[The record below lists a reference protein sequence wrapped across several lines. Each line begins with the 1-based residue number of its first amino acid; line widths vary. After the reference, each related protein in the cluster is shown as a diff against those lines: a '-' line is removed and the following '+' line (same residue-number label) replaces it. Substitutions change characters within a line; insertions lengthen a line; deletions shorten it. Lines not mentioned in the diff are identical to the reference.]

1 MTIDSIRWRHAAL
14 LVPSVLAWMLLAG
27 STIPG
32 LPDFCGPGGYSA
44 SATLAGV
51 GIALRL
57 NPPGH
62 LLLSWLLM
70 LCAMML
76 PLLGRPIAEINAQGG
91 SRLRGALAVLAFL
104 TSYAVIWM
112 AVLSLLV
119 AATTGLRLVTMAAP
133 LIALGIAAAWQATP
147 IKARCLR
154 LCRAPAITG
163 AGLAPELRGLCHGI
177 ATARACAGSGW
188 ALMALPFFFD
198 AGHFAVMAATAFIM
212 MRERLSPGRDRDSF
226 RWARG
231 ALG

>member
-1 MTIDSIRWRHAAL
+1 MTIDSIRWRHAGL
-14 LVPSVLAWMLLAG
+14 LVPSALAWMLLAG
-27 STIPG
+27 SFIPG
-32 LPDFCGPGGYSA
+32 LPDFCGAGEHSA
-44 SATLAGV
+44 AATLAGI

-76 PLLGRPIAEINAQGG
+76 PLLGKPIAEINAQAG

-104 TSYAVIWM
+104 MSYAVIWM
-112 AVLSLLV
+112 AVLSLL
-119 AATTGLRLVTMAAP
+119 AAAITGLRLATMAAP

-147 IKARCLR
+147 IKARCLG
-154 LCRAPAITG
+154 LCREPARTG

-177 ATARACAGSGW
+177 AAARACAGSGW

-198 AGHFAVMAATAFIM
+198 AGHFAVMAVTAFVMI
-212 MRERLSPGRDRDSF
+212 RERLSYGRVRSSF
-226 RWARG
+226 RWGKA

>member
-1 MTIDSIRWRHAAL
+1 MTIDSIRWRHAVL
-14 LVPSVLAWMLLAG
+14 LVPSALAWLLLAG
-27 STIPG
+27 SAIPG
-32 LPDFCGPGGYSA
+32 LPDFCGVGGHSVA
-44 SATLAGV
+44 ATLAGV
-51 GIALRL
+51 GTALRL

-62 LLLSWLLM
+62 LLLSWLSM

-112 AVLSLLV
+112 ALLSLLA
-119 AATTGLRLVTMAAP
+119 AATTGLRLTTMAAP

-147 IKARCLR
+147 IKAKCLSV
-154 LCRAPAITG
+154 CREPVMVG

-188 ALMALPFFFD
+188 ALMALPFFFN
-198 AGHFAVMAATAFIM
+198 AGHFAVMAVTAFIM
-212 MRERLSPGRDRDSF
+212 VLERLSSGQVRNSF
-226 RWARG
+226 RWGEA

>member
-1 MTIDSIRWRHAAL
+1 MTIDSIRWHHAGL
-14 LVPSVLAWMLLAG
+14 LVPSALAWMLLAG
-27 STIPG
+27 SAVPG
-32 LPDFCGPGGYSA
+32 LPDFCGAGGHSA
-44 SATLAGV
+44 AAALAGI

-57 NPPGH
+57 NPPSH
-62 LLLSWLLM
+62 LLSSWLLM

-112 AVLSLLV
+112 AVLSLLA
-119 AATTGLRLVTMAAP
+119 AATMGLRLATIGAP

-147 IKARCLR
+147 IKARCLG
-154 LCRAPAITG
+154 LCREPVIAG

-198 AGHFAVMAATAFIM
+198 AAHFAVMAVTAFIM
-212 MRERLSPGRDRDSF
+212 MLERLSSGQVRNSF
-226 RWARG
+226 RWGQA